1 MCRCRF
7 TLCARY
13 SDYLELFAGSAEK
26 VCRSNCK
33 SVPRIVG
40 DYLNTVIGKFYRV
53 LGKNTSATAV
63 VGTASKFVPIGNRSL
78 KAEKALA
85 LACIF

>member
-13 SDYLELFAGSAEK
+13 SDDLELFAGSAEK

-40 DYLNTVIGKFYRV
+40 DYLNAVLGKFYRV
-53 LGKNTSATAV
+53 LGKNTSAAV
-63 VGTASKFVPIGNRSL
+63 VGTASKFVPIGNRSR